1 MNWEVAMKMLVRL
14 LVLLAIL
21 MAVIFQPVYADIAP
35 PEAPPGSNLLPGDE
49 TTQVAMLA
57 ETVTLNILPDPADEQ
72 GAIAK
77 TVASFTM
84 RNLGA
89 TTENMQVRFPLS
101 FLVWGNEDYP
111 EIADLKVKV
120 NERLVSTARIISAYQ
135 QEDLPWAVFVVDFPP
150 AEDVSIEVSY
160 TVQGFGYYPYED
172 FRYILET
179 GAGWKDSIGSADI
192 IVRFPYEASS
202 KNVWVGYSVT
212 SPGLSFSGNEV
223 RWHFENLEPTTE
235 DNIKI
240 VLVPPLLWKKVLKES
255 ANVTQN
261 PNDGEAW
268 GRLAKAY
275 EEVILMPKGYLREDP
290 DARDMYAMSKDAY
303 ERCLALLPMDSLWHT
318 DYAEL
323 LWSHYYYDIFFAGEP
338 DTENTLL
345 GTLSE
350 LQIALELDSNNQP
363 AKDLLTQ
370 ISEGFPEL
378 VKQTSSGYDFLA
390 LTATPIP
397 PTLVNFG
404 AETATS
410 TPTFPVITSTATLLI
425 ETQPA
430 SPVEGRPS
438 IPFCVSTAFVLLAL
452 AGVLWISYRKR

>member
-1 MNWEVAMKMLVRL
+1 MKMLVRL

-21 MAVIFQPVYADIAP
+21 MAVTFQPVHADAAP
-35 PEAPPGSNLLPGDE
+35 PEPPPGSNLLPGDE

-57 ETVTLNILPDPADEQ
+57 ETVTLNVLPDPADEQ

-77 TVASFTM
+77 TVAFFTM

-101 FLVWGNEDYP
+101 FLFWGNEVFP

-120 NERLVSTARIISAYQ
+120 NGHSVPTARIVSAYQ
-135 QEDLPWAVFVVDFPP
+135 QTDLPWAVFGVDFPP

-160 TVQGFGYYPYED
+160 TAQGYGYYPYES

-179 GAGWKDSIGSADI
+179 GAGWKGTIGSGDI
-192 IVRFPYEASS
+192 IVRFPYEANS
-202 KNVWVGYSVT
+202 KNVWVGQTTGYSDT
-212 SPGLSFSGNEV
+212 SPALNFSGNEV
-223 RWHFENLEPTTE
+223 RWHFENLEPTTG
-235 DNIKI
+235 DNIEI
-240 VLVPPLLWKKVLKES
+240 WLVTPSLWKKVLKELV
-255 ANVTQN
+255 NVTQN
-261 PNDGEAW
+261 PDDGEAW

-275 EEVILMPKGYLREDP
+275 KEVIRMPKGYLREDP
-290 DARDMYAMSKDAY
+290 DGRDMYVMSRDAY
-303 ERCLALLPMDSLWHT
+303 ERCLALLPKDSLWHT
-318 DYAEL
+318 GYADL
-323 LWSHYYYDIFFAGEP
+323 LWSHYYFDIFQMSAP

-350 LQIALELDSNNQP
+350 LQIALELDPNNQL
-363 AKDLLTQ
+363 AKDLLSE
-370 ISEGFPEL
+370 ISNAFPEV

-397 PTLVNFG
+397 PTLINFG
-404 AETATS
+404 TQTATS
-410 TPTFPVITSTATLLI
+410 IPTVPAITSTATQLI
-425 ETQPA
+425 ETQPI

-438 IPFCVSTAFVLLAL
+438 VPFCASTAFVLPAL
-452 AGVLWISYRKR
+452 AGALWVSCRKRS